1 MLSNEPLYGDEM
13 DLVLCFL
20 ELDYGYV
27 KNQTSKKAAKN
38 RKDKLFGNFF
48 IHSKPPEKKKTN
60 DYRIRNLLS

>member
-13 DLVLCFL
+13 DLELCFL

-38 RKDKLFGNFF
+38 QKDK
-48 IHSKPPEKKKTN
+48 
-60 DYRIRNLLS
+60 